1 MALAQYTAEVKDGLV
16 LELPIEAVKLH
27 LKAGDKVTIQL
38 DYAGDSSPIGE
49 ATGLQAQFD
58 SLAKLWHDETGF
70 WSDMGRKAVHPA
82 YQRIIG
88 MGKEAQPL
96 IFGEM
101 AKEPGH
107 WFWALRAITGENPV
121 RQEHA
126 GNVKAM
132 TDDWLGWARHCHYV

>member
-1 MALAQYTAEVKDGLV
+1 MQGKHDSQKD
-16 LELPIEAVKLH
+16 
-27 LKAGDKVTIQL
+27 
-38 DYAGDSSPIGE
+38 E
-49 ATGLQAQFD
+49 ATSVRNDFNT
-58 SLAKLWHDETGF
+58 LAELWHNETGF

-88 MGKEAQPL
+88 MGKEALPL

-121 RQEHA
+121 QPEHA

-132 TDDWLGWARHCHYV
+132 TDDWLGWAGKYHYV